1 MDIEV
6 LKEFNKLNQSLRDVL
21 YSTKELEMN
30 VENTGEFLNNDL
42 GLKIRSELE
51 HL

>member
-1 MDIEV
+1 MNIEV
-6 LKEFNKLNQSLRDVL
+6 LKDFNKLNSSLRDLL

-30 VENTGEFLNNDL
+30 IENTSEFLNNDL